1 MVPPPPD
8 FRRVTPL
15 FHAWPAGEPIVRVF
29 NHDHLPNAFNPGK
42 GGGVRGRFHFFE
54 DSAGAVVP
62 ALYGSDQEDGAI
74 AETVFHDVP
83 VRGDHR
89 VVLESRLAPLSI
101 VTLFPARDLRLVE
114 LLGFGL
120 QRLEVRAEELTS
132 TEASEYVSTLRWA
145 AAIHAAFGDVDGL
158 VWMSRQFNAARALV
172 LFGDR
177 VKSVELEIELVAP
190 PIPLA
195 FGPGRI
201 RLDDAANR
209 AGIAII

>member
-1 MVPPPPD
+1 MVPSPPD

-15 FHAWPAGEPIVRVF
+15 IHAWPAGEPIVRVF
-29 NHDHLPNAFNPGK
+29 NHAYPPNAFNPGT

-54 DSAGAVVP
+54 DSAGVVVP

-101 VTLFPARDLRLVE
+101 VTLSPARELKLVE

-120 QRLEVRAEELTS
+120 QRLKVRAEELTS
-132 TEASEYVSTLRWA
+132 TEASEYASTIRWA
-145 AAIHAAFGDVDGL
+145 AAAHGAFDDVDGL
-158 VWMSRQFNAARALV
+158 LWMSRQFNAARALV

-177 VKSVELEIELVAP
+177 VHSSDLDLVAP

-195 FGPGRI
+195 IGPGRI